1 MAPGGHA
8 CTLRRMRQSQWGPGN
23 AGALT
28 DARSDACMQKPNVF
42 FLLSFQ
48 LSKRRLPERN
58 NVARYLDLVRY

>member
-1 MAPGGHA
+1 
-8 CTLRRMRQSQWGPGN
+8 
-23 AGALT
+23 LT